1 MPYINIHSQR
11 IFPPKEQSERWGW
24 RFGPPAPCPR
34 LRACDISCW
43 SSCYMP
49 PYNSSF
55 VPSSSTPRSPSSLID
70 SSPRFKKG
78 SLLGRRRDCRLA
90 DSWLLRPMR
99 ASNLQ
104 LFALVSIW
112 ISSKI
117 HDSGPLS
124 VKSLKSLGDK
134 LISDQHFTSRDFV
147 QAVLAYDIG
156 ASSIPFVYLED
167 LYIQFREL
175 SKIADLMNFDVCM
188 EVMDLLYETEETSV
202 FFNSPY
208 SLAASTLITAYV
220 ISVPKQRWEFPILPW
235 VKFVTSYDEEEIGEI
250 VMNILMHVLQPE
262 GIKKKTN

>member
-1 MPYINIHSQR
+1 MGVEI
-11 IFPPKEQSERWGW
+11 
-24 RFGPPAPCPR
+24 
-34 LRACDISCW
+34 W
-43 SSCYMP
+43 SS
-49 PYNSSF
+49 SS
-55 VPSSSTPRSPSSLID
+55 VSLTPSLRHQLLEFLLHASLQLQLRPIVKYTALAFFADRFFPSFQK
-70 SSPRFKKG
+70 RE
-78 SLLGRRRDCRLA
+78 CRLA

-147 QAVLAYDIG
+147 QAELIFMEVLAYDIG

-175 SKIADLMNFDVCM
+175 SKMADLMNFDVCM

-202 FFNSPY
+202 LFNSPC

-250 VMNILMHVLQPE
+250 VVNILMHVLQPE
-262 GIKKKTN
+262 GMKQKTN